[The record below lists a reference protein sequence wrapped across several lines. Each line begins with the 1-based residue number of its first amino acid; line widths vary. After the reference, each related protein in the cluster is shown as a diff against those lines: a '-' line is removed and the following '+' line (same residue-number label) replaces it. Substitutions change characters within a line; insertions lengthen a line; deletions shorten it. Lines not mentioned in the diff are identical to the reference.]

1 MKIVKATKK
10 DAEEVFGVI
19 KETVLTVYP
28 GYYPPAVASWFANE
42 LHGFARTAEEIAAGQ
57 VYALK
62 GARIFGTVC
71 VKEDTVHGL
80 FVLPGYERRGFGALL
95 LRFAEKVIAA
105 NYPVARLDSSLPTEQ
120 FYLRQGYAPEGE
132 GEAVVYGERL
142 VWKKM
147 AKRLRED

>member
-19 KETVLTVYP
+19 KEAVLTVYP
-28 GYYPPAVASWFANE
+28 GYYPPAVTSWFANE
-42 LHGFARTAEEIAAGQ
+42 LHGFARTA
-57 VYALK
+57 
-62 GARIFGTVC
+62 
-71 VKEDTVHGL
+71 
-80 FVLPGYERRGFGALL
+80 
-95 LRFAEKVIAA
+95 
-105 NYPVARLDSSLPTEQ
+105 EQ